1 MPKPRKRN
9 SLQSGYR
16 LDLNALLRNGLKSGR
31 SIVHFGNEGAIGT
44 LTAYF
49 SETSE
54 SWLHLQLPPNLDQ
67 TIGLVCSARPFGGVQ
82 WYMCCPLSG
91 HRASVLYRPRG
102 APLFASQRHWRRR
115 YGYVSQFLTANDRA
129 HRNIRRI
136 EARLSP
142 VNPRGI
148 DDGCFYR
155 AKGMRQKTFER
166 LWAELDRNEDILD
179 ERLLRVAVRLTKKWA
194 R

>member
-1 MPKPRKRN
+1 M
-9 SLQSGYR
+9 
-16 LDLNALLRNGLKSGR
+16 
-31 SIVHFGNEGAIGT
+31 
-44 LTAYF
+44 
-49 SETSE
+49 
-54 SWLHLQLPPNLDQ
+54 
-67 TIGLVCSARPFGGVQ
+67 
-82 WYMCCPLSG
+82 
-91 HRASVLYRPRG
+91 
-102 APLFASQRHWRRR
+102 FASQRHWRRR

-142 VNPRGI
+142 VNPQGI
-148 DDGCFYR
+148 DDGCLYR

-179 ERLLRVAVRLTKKWA
+179 ERVVRVAARLMKRWA